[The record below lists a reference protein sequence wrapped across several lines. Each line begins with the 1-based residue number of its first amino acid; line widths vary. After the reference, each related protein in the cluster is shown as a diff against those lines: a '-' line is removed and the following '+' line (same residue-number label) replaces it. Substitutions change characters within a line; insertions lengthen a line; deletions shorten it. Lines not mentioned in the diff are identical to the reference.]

1 MNKYLFD
8 GVPQAPNFC
17 VSMSRNVE
25 TFNAYSKGRRRIAGL
40 GTRMN
45 QLLDSSK
52 RHDDVDI
59 GKEEQP
65 KILSQTLMI
74 IPLGCRSSEAR

>member
-1 MNKYLFD
+1 
-8 GVPQAPNFC
+8 
-17 VSMSRNVE
+17 
-25 TFNAYSKGRRRIAGL
+25 
-40 GTRMN
+40 MN

-65 KILSQTLMI
+65 KIFSQTLMI
-74 IPLGCRSSEAR
+74 IPLGCSSSLISVLYDVQRVAQQLQDIPTKATSSVQ

>member
-1 MNKYLFD
+1 
-8 GVPQAPNFC
+8 
-17 VSMSRNVE
+17 
-25 TFNAYSKGRRRIAGL
+25 
-40 GTRMN
+40 MN

-65 KILSQTLMI
+65 KILTQTLMI
-74 IPLGCRSSEAR
+74 IPLGCRSSLISVMYDVQHLEATPRHSNENNFQRSITKFIYILK

>member
-1 MNKYLFD
+1 MVFQ
-8 GVPQAPNFC
+8 QAFV

-74 IPLGCRSSEAR
+74 IIYLSRAEAR

>member
-1 MNKYLFD
+1 
-8 GVPQAPNFC
+8 
-17 VSMSRNVE
+17 
-25 TFNAYSKGRRRIAGL
+25 
-40 GTRMN
+40 MN

-74 IPLGCRSSEAR
+74 IPLGCRSSLISVMYDVQHLEATPGHSTKTTSSVQ

>member
-1 MNKYLFD
+1 
-8 GVPQAPNFC
+8 
-17 VSMSRNVE
+17 
-25 TFNAYSKGRRRIAGL
+25 
-40 GTRMN
+40 MN

-65 KILSQTLMI
+65 KILWQTLMI
-74 IPLGCRSSEAR
+74 IYLSGAEARWFLLCVMYSTLKQLQDIPRKPLPAFNNKVYLYTKMIILQN

>member
-1 MNKYLFD
+1 
-8 GVPQAPNFC
+8 
-17 VSMSRNVE
+17 
-25 TFNAYSKGRRRIAGL
+25 
-40 GTRMN
+40 MN

-74 IPLGCRSSEAR
+74 IPLGCSSSLISVMYDVQRVAQHLEATSRYSNENNFQRSITKFIYILK